1 MYTRMLIALDGSK
14 TAENVLPYAR
24 SLAKVLKIPVQLIGV
39 IEISHYTSDARAS
52 YLDSLIDAAIR
63 RNQEYLQRVAKTF
76 PSASVGCTVEG
87 GVPEEIIITKAAED
101 RGTFIAM
108 ATHGRSGFNRWLL
121 GSVAEKVLRGASN
134 PVLLVRGI
142 EEANTEG
149 EMAPDRVVVPLD
161 GSQLAEAVMPI
172 VVELAKAAKLKVI
185 LLRTYSAPPIMY
197 RISHEDFLH
206 DLNKMLAELKTEATS
221 YLDKIADQLKSKGL
235 ADVVQIVSE
244 GEAAET
250 IIELA
255 RGAPNSLIVMCTHGH
270 SGVKSWVFGSVTEKV
285 VRHGGNP
292 VLVIRGL

>member
-76 PSASVGCTVEG
+76 PSASVGWTVEG

-121 GSVAEKVLRGASN
+121 GSVAEKVLREQGTPCCWCEGSKRLTLKAKWRRTE
-134 PVLLVRGI
+134 LLS
-142 EEANTEG
+142 
-149 EMAPDRVVVPLD
+149 PLTAL
-161 GSQLAEAVMPI
+161 S
-172 VVELAKAAKLKVI
+172 
-185 LLRTYSAPPIMY
+185 
-197 RISHEDFLH
+197 
-206 DLNKMLAELKTEATS
+206 
-221 YLDKIADQLKSKGL
+221 
-235 ADVVQIVSE
+235 
-244 GEAAET
+244 
-250 IIELA
+250 
-255 RGAPNSLIVMCTHGH
+255 
-270 SGVKSWVFGSVTEKV
+270 
-285 VRHGGNP
+285 
-292 VLVIRGL
+292 